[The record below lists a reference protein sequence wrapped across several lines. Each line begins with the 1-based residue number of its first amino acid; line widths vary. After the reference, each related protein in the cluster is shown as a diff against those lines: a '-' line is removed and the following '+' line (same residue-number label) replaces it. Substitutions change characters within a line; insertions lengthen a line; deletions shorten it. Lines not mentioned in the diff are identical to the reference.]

1 MYLYDKRHKS
11 EERRQKTKDRRQ
23 KTGDLL
29 SFSNIYLHFPL
40 TRIKRLMQISH
51 SVDDYQWVGS
61 Y

>member
-1 MYLYDKRHKS
+1 MYLYDKRRKS

-29 SFSNIYLHFPL
+29 SFSDIYLHFL
-40 TRIKRLMQISH
+40 ITRIKRLMQINQ
-51 SVDDYQWVGS
+51 SVDDYQWVGI